1 MSVIYETGEVVVVI
15 EKWKNLDALKNHLG
29 TPHMLAYRE
38 QVKEIVEKL
47 TVKVLKEAR
56 PDRLEGNYLAFRTGS
71 ALGCSVRD

>member
-47 TVKVLKEAR
+47 SIKVLKKA
-56 PDRLEGNYLAFRTGS
+56 
-71 ALGCSVRD
+71 